1 MFLNLLRK
9 FFEFVLEENN
19 YYPFGLKHKGYNN
32 TNVANPNYKY
42 KYNGKELQDDFN
54 INLYDYGAR
63 NYDPA
68 IGRWFNI
75 DPLAEKSRRFSPYTY
90 ALNNPVFFIDPD
102 GMEATSTHTDKFG
115 KVIKVIDDGDLGIY
129 KHDGDKK
136 FTENEI
142 KTKYNKN
149 NTSAGGTKMGR
160 SLTKY
165 SFTKGGDFNK
175 PSGKINFGSNK
186 NEVTIQNLINHN
198 GGIVDYG
205 LNASNN
211 QLFDIKSS
219 IGKDESMYDGSI
231 IFTEGKEDVY
241 GSYRDAGNFLAGERA
256 EKSIVSTET
265 LLKGFGAFNASGN
278 NKVATLGT
286 LALDAILGGN
296 YLNSKPYYGEDPQSG
311 AAIEAGVKY
320 SSKFKNYY
328 FFPKNKPVRK

>member
-1 MFLNLLRK
+1 MTR
-9 FFEFVLEENN
+9 
-19 YYPFGLKHKGYNN
+19 H
-32 TNVANPNYKY
+32 
-42 KYNGKELQDDFN
+42 
-54 INLYDYGAR
+54 
-63 NYDPA
+63 
-68 IGRWFNI
+68 
-75 DPLAEKSRRFSPYTY
+75 SPYNY
-90 ALNNPVFFIDPD
+90 AFNNPVFFIDPD

-219 IGKDESMYDGSI
+219 IGKDESIYDGSI
-231 IFTEGKEDVY
+231 IFTDGKDDVY

-256 EKSIVSTET
+256 EKSIVGTET

-278 NKVATLGT
+278 NKIATLGT
-286 LALDAILGGN
+286 LALDAVLGGN